1 MEKIIKVVAAVIE
14 NEKNEILC
22 TLRPIGK
29 ILGKIGNFLGKIRKR

>member
-22 TLRPIGK
+22 TLRPIEK
-29 ILGKIGNFLGKIRKR
+29 YWEIIGNFLEEN